1 MQISILQTAL
11 HWEDPVANRAMLAQK
26 MNALKSVTDIVV
38 LPEMF
43 TTGFSMNARVLA
55 EPMEGPTVNWLSEQ
69 AADIGAVVTGSFIC
83 LEDGHYYNRMV
94 WMYPNGSYQYYDKR
108 HGFSLAGE
116 HEVFTRGRE
125 RLLVEW
131 KGWRICPMVCYD
143 LRFPVW
149 LRQQKTDRYDLLV
162 LVANWPDRRA
172 HHWRTLL
179 EARAIENQAYLAGVN
194 IVGHDGKGLA
204 YNGDSSLIDFS
215 GQVMCRISGE
225 PGLFTGTLSLEALR
239 QYRQQFPFLNDA
251 DDFEV
256 F

>member
-26 MNALKSVTDIVV
+26 MNALKGVTDIVV

-43 TTGFSMNARVLA
+43 TTGFSMNASVLA

-116 HEVFTRGRE
+116 HEVFTRGRD